1 MRKEEGRRKRGGSK
15 EGKRQEWQKGER
27 EGEEGKRIEEEVKR
41 GSEGGMKGKNGRKG
55 VGGKES
61 VRFDISMCLFLF
73 SRPRT
78 AGLSDQRLYEY
89 IRHRYLGVDLGN
101 LRLDKT

>member
-1 MRKEEGRRKRGGSK
+1 M
-15 EGKRQEWQKGER
+15 
-27 EGEEGKRIEEEVKR
+27 
-41 GSEGGMKGKNGRKG
+41 
-55 VGGKES
+55 
-61 VRFDISMCLFLF
+61 RFDISMCLFFLL

-101 LRLDKT
+101 L